1 MNLSVKSLN
10 FLPRQKAPQASMH
23 SLYQRP
29 PSTQV
34 PGQGAPCHVGSIGS
48 CTIYIYICTSLLYY
62 FVYIIIN
69 TLCIYYVQIPMYI
82 YVYIYICT

>member
-48 CTIYIYICTSLLYY
+48 CTIYIYVYFFIIS

-69 TLCIYYVQIPMYI
+69 TLCIYYMQIPMYI
-82 YVYIYICT
+82 SISIYICT